1 MAGFEQIRLTQFWCY
16 EVTSVEDEEKARRRF
31 TELFKTDAKAGR
43 GGSGQ
48 VIQVMN
54 AFGEVFAL
62 KTPNLD
68 FPSNMSEEYGAKN
81 RKARIDAFKQ
91 EYKNQ
96 ATFCRARNFPKVY
109 GLGEIGDSPCML
121 MEWIDGGTITKA
133 QELKAEDPRHEK
145 VGPRIV
151 AKIGIQLLKMIEN
164 LQYADEAFVH
174 RDISAGNIMFRTS
187 NKSIKEQL
195 PEEKFDLCLIDFGS
209 SHVSHEFENSSFT
222 QSKELRRG
230 ATPEYAAPEM
240 LTNDIPNVE
249 YLRKSVKIDSYAIC
263 SVLYELLCGKTP
275 YDLKH
280 SKVQSDSYYRHKL
293 DNKIPMPKTLHA
305 GAGDGNSKARNKVD
319 AQLGLILLKGL
330 HPIQKDRVSPHE
342 LRLMLQEFLKN
353 YDVNVQNALAG
364 EPLLPFVIVD
374 AEAQSQV
381 HEPVV
386 LKQAVEDPT
395 HFVVA
400 ESFKL
405 DPQAQLLFEKEK
417 KKIAFSKGIFA
428 FGLCLDLAIAAIVS
442 ACLRASLFSSAAS
455 AEVTTVS
462 FVPLFAMFIAP
473 IVASALAFLITPK
486 NGADIA
492 VGTATVIALTAFTQ
506 SLTSGWTFVSEYV
519 APILVITQVVLTVIF
534 TITICASRR
543 QV

>member
-1 MAGFEQIRLTQFWCY
+1 
-16 EVTSVEDEEKARRRF
+16 
-31 TELFKTDAKAGR
+31 
-43 GGSGQ
+43 
-48 VIQVMN
+48 
-54 AFGEVFAL
+54 
-62 KTPNLD
+62 
-68 FPSNMSEEYGAKN
+68 
-81 RKARIDAFKQ
+81 
-91 EYKNQ
+91 
-96 ATFCRARNFPKVY
+96 
-109 GLGEIGDSPCML
+109 
-121 MEWIDGGTITKA
+121 
-133 QELKAEDPRHEK
+133 
-145 VGPRIV
+145 
-151 AKIGIQLLKMIEN
+151 
-164 LQYADEAFVH
+164 
-174 RDISAGNIMFRTS
+174 
-187 NKSIKEQL
+187 
-195 PEEKFDLCLIDFGS
+195 
-209 SHVSHEFENSSFT
+209 
-222 QSKELRRG
+222 
-230 ATPEYAAPEM
+230 
-240 LTNDIPNVE
+240 
-249 YLRKSVKIDSYAIC
+249 
-263 SVLYELLCGKTP
+263 
-275 YDLKH
+275 
-280 SKVQSDSYYRHKL
+280 
-293 DNKIPMPKTLHA
+293 MPKTLHA
-305 GAGDGNSKARNKVD
+305 CASDVNSKARNKVD
-319 AQLGLILLKGL
+319 SQLGLILIKGL

-400 ESFKL
+400 ESFKA

-442 ACLRASLFSSAAS
+442 ACLSASLFSSAAT

-462 FVPLFAMFIAP
+462 FVPLFAMFIVP

-486 NGADIA
+486 NDADIA
-492 VGTATVIALTAFTQ
+492 VGTVTVIALTAFTQ

-534 TITICASRR
+534 TTTICASRR